1 MSKHSSVAWQV
12 ARAILRKLTSLLFR
26 VRDFCRSDLPA
37 RATHWRNFN
46 PSQYR
51 QEISANAD
59 FRKFED
65 GLKMTL
71 DCSVGVRDR
80 IENRLRTAQAE
91 GIVDYGLHAQKEAM
105 ITCIVPSVTRADH
118 IHFVDGAAGG
128 YAQAA
133 QMLKQR

>member
-1 MSKHSSVAWQV
+1 MEAQLS
-12 ARAILRKLTSLLFR
+12 RGRLPAILRKTSLFFGSIFAGLIFLR
-26 VRDFCRSDLPA
+26 GRQLG
-37 RATHWRNFN
+37 NFN

-80 IENRLRTAQAE
+80 IENRLRTAQAA